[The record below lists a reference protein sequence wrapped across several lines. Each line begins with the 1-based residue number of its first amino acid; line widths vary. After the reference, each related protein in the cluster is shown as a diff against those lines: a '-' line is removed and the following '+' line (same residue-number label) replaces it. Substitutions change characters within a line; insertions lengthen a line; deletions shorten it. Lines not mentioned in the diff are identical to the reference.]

1 VTDYLSLVSDQI
13 ARFVPTPF
21 VSLGTDGYGLS
32 DTRAALR
39 RHFEVDAGHIVVT
52 VLAQLAHTGEIDARV
67 VGDAIRD
74 LEVDPEAAPP
84 RTR

>member
-1 VTDYLSLVSDQI
+1 
-13 ARFVPTPF
+13 

-39 RHFEVDAGHIVVT
+39 RHFEVDTSHIVVT
-52 VLAQLAHTGEIDARV
+52 VLAQLARAGAIDARV
-67 VGDAIRD
+67 VSDAICD

-84 RTR
+84 RLR